1 MAKVEFVLPDV
12 GEGLEEGEIVSW
24 LVAPGDTVS
33 RDQPLVEVQTDKA
46 LVELPS
52 PVAGQVVSLSFGAG
66 DIVKVGQ
73 VLVVLEDGHGGDM
86 APATPATAPSI
97 PPTPPPPPSPAAPAA
112 AATPPSSPAPPSGE
126 LSSQAPPSPAPPAG
140 AASGAVSS
148 GSSVP
153 SAEPGA
159 TPSGQGR
166 VGRPKAAPA
175 VRKLALDRGVDLATI
190 AGTGPGGRIL
200 ATDVE
205 AAARPRATGVPE
217 FQAPELENAGSEAP
231 GTGVQEFRPP
241 ELRNAGSAPAS
252 GGGRVG
258 WMEPGRHPLR
268 GIRRVTA
275 EAMAR
280 SWSEIPH
287 LTTLDEIDAT
297 GLLAARKRLADAGIE
312 VTIGAL
318 QVAAVAR
325 GLRRFPVVNASLELA
340 ATPSVQTG
348 AAPPSVADAAPA
360 GVPVGAPRT
369 APGGAPA
376 RVSGTGG
383 TIVVHAECNIG
394 LAVATADGLV
404 VPVIRQADRRSL
416 ADLAAEV
423 RRLTAA
429 ARERRVDLADLRGG
443 TFTISNWGAIGGRY
457 ATPLIRPP
465 EVGIMGFGAIRP
477 RPFVVDGEVKARP
490 TLPWSLSADHRLIDG
505 DVATGFAEYVTGL
518 LADPIALLAELLAA
532 GPAESGGGPAVG
544 AAGGPADGGPAGDA
558 ASGPAGG
565 AGG

>member
-24 LVAPGDTVS
+24 LVAPGDTVT

-52 PVAGQVVSLSFGAG
+52 PVAGQIVSVAFGPG

-73 VLVVLEDGHGGDM
+73 VLVVLEDGQGGDT
-86 APATPATAPSI
+86 ASAGAAVTAPS
-97 PPTPPPPPSPAAPAA
+97 AA
-112 AATPPSSPAPPSGE
+112 GVI
-126 LSSQAPPSPAPPAG
+126 G
-140 AASGAVSS
+140 G
-148 GSSVP
+148 
-153 SAEPGA
+153 
-159 TPSGQGR
+159 

-175 VRKLALDRGVDLATI
+175 VRKLALERGVDLATI
-190 AGTGPGGRIL
+190 TGSGPGGRIL

-205 AAARPRATGVPE
+205 AAATPPATGVPE
-217 FQAPELENAGSEAP
+217 SRPSRLKGAGSEMVKPA
-231 GTGVQEFRPP
+231 TGG
-241 ELRNAGSAPAS
+241 L
-252 GGGRVG
+252 G

-275 EAMAR
+275 ETMAR

-297 GLLAARKRLADAGIE
+297 GLLAARKGLADAGIGA
-312 VTIGAL
+312 TIGAL
-318 QVAAVAR
+318 LVAAVAR
-325 GLRRFPVVNASLELA
+325 GLRRYPVFNASLE
-340 ATPSVQTG
+340 TSPE
-348 AAPPSVADAAPA
+348 
-360 GVPVGAPRT
+360 
-369 APGGAPA
+369 GG
-376 RVSGTGG
+376 S
-383 TIVVHAECNIG
+383 IVVHPDCNIG

-404 VPVIRQADRRSL
+404 VPVITHADRRPL

-423 RRLTAA
+423 RRLTTA
-429 ARERRVDLADLRGG
+429 ARERRVDVAALRGG
-443 TFTISNWGAIGGRY
+443 TFTISNWGAIGGRH

-505 DVATGFAEYVTGL
+505 DVSTAFAEYVTGL
-518 LADPIALLAELLAA
+518 LADPVALLAELLAT
-532 GPAESGGGPAVG
+532 GTPGTPG
-544 AAGGPADGGPAGDA
+544 A
-558 ASGPAGG
+558 
-565 AGG
+565 